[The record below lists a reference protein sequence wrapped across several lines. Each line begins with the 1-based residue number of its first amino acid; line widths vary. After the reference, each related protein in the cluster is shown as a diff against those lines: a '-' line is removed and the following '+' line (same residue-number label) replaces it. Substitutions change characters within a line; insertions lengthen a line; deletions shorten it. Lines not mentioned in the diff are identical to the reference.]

1 MLQENNNSIRK
12 IIPFVI
18 GVIILGCLL
27 YFVKIENIVETLSET
42 KLFYFFLAAI
52 FYLCD
57 QFFATAKLKQISSLK
72 FSQLFLSHQGG
83 MFLSQITPSRA
94 GYLFA
99 GYSIAKKEKKSISEV
114 LGLISLIQG
123 IMISV
128 KILSIIFAITYFSFY
143 FAIPNYIYLSF
154 LVPILML
161 IAIIF
166 ILYCKSSKNLLSK
179 IPFLNKGVKY
189 LELMQ
194 KSVKQVSNKIAI
206 KLIILDLLGWIFFG
220 IQFFFLIK
228 ALGFDLSFLICLMM
242 QPLISAFT
250 FIPISPSG
258 LGFAESE
265 GAIIFDMLGLQ
276 FGTGVAFLFLFR
288 INSIF
293 IDSIGII
300 DLKTIKIPKKLRNII

>member
-1 MLQENNNSIRK
+1 MLRENNNFIKK
-12 IIPFVI
+12 IIPFLI
-18 GVIILGCLL
+18 GLIILATLF
-27 YFVKIENIVETLSET
+27 YFVKIENIVEALSNT
-42 KLFYFFLAAI
+42 NLFYFFLAAI

-57 QFFATAKLKQISSLK
+57 QFFATLKLKQVSSLN
-72 FSQLFLSHQGG
+72 FFQLFLSHQGG

-114 LGLISLIQG
+114 FGLISLIQG

-128 KILSIIFAITYFSFY
+128 KIFSITLAIFYFSFY
-143 FAIPNYIYLSF
+143 FAIPNYVYFSF
-154 LVPILML
+154 LVPILIL

-166 ILYCKSSKNLLSK
+166 ILYCKTSKNFLSK
-179 IPFLNKGVKY
+179 IPFFNRGVKY

-194 KSVKQVSNKIAI
+194 QSVKKVDKKIAI
-206 KLIILDLLGWIFFG
+206 KLVILDLLGWIFFG

-228 ALGFDLSFLICLMM
+228 ALGFDLSFWVCLMM

-258 LGFAESE
+258 LGVAESE
-265 GAIIFDMLGLQ
+265 GAILFDMLGLQ
-276 FGTGVAFLFLFR
+276 YGIGVAFLFLFR

-293 IDSIGII
+293 VDSIGLI
-300 DLKTIKIPKKLRNII
+300 DLKTIKLPKKFQFLS